1 MNLKGEKMNP
11 LARNK
16 NMNPLAR
23 NKELVLQETGD
34 ELLVYDLKTNKA
46 ICLNR
51 TSAFIWQNCDGNRDV
66 PQLVKLIK
74 KEFGSSVDEDFV
86 WLAISQLKKE
96 NLIDNDFPDKFDGI
110 SRREVIK
117 RVGLGS
123 LVALPIIASL
133 TAPVA
138 GQASSTCD
146 TTTTCTCTE
155 NSSGRRGQQCTETT
169 VPPICSAM
177 NCGCRF
183 ADNGVGSNSGRC
195 GPV

>member
-16 NMNPLAR
+16 
-23 NKELVLQETGD
+23 ELVLQEAGD
-34 ELLVYDLKTNKA
+34 ELMVYDLKTNKA
-46 ICLNR
+46 ICLNQ

-96 NLIDNDFPDKFDGI
+96 NLIDNDVPDKFDGM

-133 TAPVA
+133 TAPTA
-138 GQASSTCD
+138 FAAASVCNVGNP
-146 TTTTCTCTE
+146 CTCTLTGRQADGGDCNNTDATRAASGCNTVGGCFCMAGDQGNAINPGKCVGTP
-155 NSSGRRGQQCTETT
+155 NS
-169 VPPICSAM
+169 V
-177 NCGCRF
+177 
-183 ADNGVGSNSGRC
+183 
-195 GPV
+195 

>member
-1 MNLKGEKMNP
+1 MYP

-16 NMNPLAR
+16 D
-23 NKELVLQETGD
+23 LVLQETGD
-34 ELLVYDLKTNKA
+34 ELMVYDLKTNKA

-66 PQLVKLIK
+66 TQLVKLIK

-96 NLIDNDFPDKFDGI
+96 NLIDNDVPDKFDGM

-133 TAPVA
+133 TAPMAVQAQSACNVGNSCNCTLTGMEADGGDCNNTDATRAASGCNTA
-138 GQASSTCD
+138 GGCFCQAGDQGNQVNPGKC
-146 TTTTCTCTE
+146 
-155 NSSGRRGQQCTETT
+155 
-169 VPPICSAM
+169 
-177 NCGCRF
+177 
-183 ADNGVGSNSGRC
+183 VGNPNSG
-195 GPV
+195 